1 MSGAVAAAPGGVER
15 RKAGRALG
23 AFRLVLDRLSIYL
36 PVLLMGLLA
45 LGSYWLV
52 RSTPPPSLPATPQP
66 ERHEPDYF
74 MRDFAVRTF
83 DDKGKLKREIFG
95 VEGRHYPDNDTLE
108 IDQPRIRAFSLS
120 GALTVSTAN
129 RALSNGDGSEVELFG
144 NAIVT
149 REPTLGK
156 SGQMLPRMQFR
167 GEFLHAYTNT
177 ERVTSNQP
185 VVLTRGDDRFTADS
199 LDYDNQVQIANLK
212 GRVHGTI
219 MPRQQGAQPA
229 APATPPK
236 TPPKKAGAR

>member
-1 MSGAVAAAPGGVER
+1 MSGAVVAAPGGVER
-15 RKAGRALG
+15 RRASRALG
-23 AFRLVLDRLSIYL
+23 AFRLGLDRLSIYL

-52 RSTPPPSLPATPQP
+52 RSTPAPTTPAAPQP

-74 MRDFAVRTF
+74 MRTFAVRTF
-83 DDKGKLKREIFG
+83 DANGKLKREIFG

-108 IDQPRIRAFSLS
+108 IDQPRIRAISES
-120 GALTVSTAN
+120 GALTVATAN

-149 REPTLGK
+149 REPFKGP
-156 SGQMLPRMQFR
+156 SGQLQPRMQFR

-185 VVLTRGDDRFTADS
+185 VVLTRGDDRFTADN
-199 LDYDNQVQIANLK
+199 LDYDNGQQVANLK
-212 GRVHGTI
+212 GRVRGMI
-219 MPRQQGAQPA
+219 MPRQQ
-229 APATPPK
+229 PATPPAPAQ
-236 TPPKKAGAR
+236 PPRKAAGR